1 MCPTIISSLVTRF
14 PQNGF
19 KVRKLF
25 SIRFQTRRQVSKYF
39 SEVFSLLVPRGRG
52 KLHFEVADADRDT
65 DDRLGFELKS

>member
-1 MCPTIISSLVTRF
+1 M
-14 PQNGF
+14 
-19 KVRKLF
+19 
-25 SIRFQTRRQVSKYF
+25 SKYF